1 MANYGFADIVSEG
14 SALRENEQRRV
25 SGNAFRAMSTPQL
38 AATIAATAQNYPNI
52 PSAIVLSG
60 SLAGLAPEDDQWKL
74 LEQEA
79 VEYREGAWGNT
90 GFGPVDYLSDL
101 AQGTWGI
108 AKTSVRGGMILF
120 EGLWEEALPRGLRTG
135 VLMYQDPS
143 LGFGGAYNQ
152 SSASTLVRA
161 NEQFWGDPAGN
172 IGSTLANYLNI
183 LTPFGDPFEM
193 HTDSRVNIGSGF
205 FANSQL
211 VGTDDWAV
219 KSLQKQGYDEREAV
233 LQVSADRFGSP
244 SSALWRDGAERVQ
257 VTGKNGIKTGV
268 SLGRLATMQVFEPG
282 SMPYN
287 WISGAIDASAQV
299 FLDPSNILTGGLA
312 KGRLAARSLDAAG
325 ASRSKFGLYDNIR
338 KSVFKTDAE
347 DAWNTGIGLGFARAM
362 TDSKDSYHI
371 YQSLKGARANSP
383 SRALVEALRES
394 DNLTKTRDILKGAS
408 GTEIVQ
414 KPWNTTLTGSLMG
427 LDTSV
432 RGSVFKNLADY
443 NGMKMVNKQVREA
456 TEALMP
462 TYGGYRPRLRQRLES
477 NFLYE
482 GGELRRVSGS
492 RNGRA
497 ASRLFSQ
504 MAGRSINIS
513 NLDRGMEGVIDMARA
528 LDSSVDEMESALSKW
543 ASLDADATFG
553 EAVAIVEG
561 LLLPYRAKLR
571 NLGVSEDV
579 INKQTSI
586 YKDAEAMRKYFV
598 NRAGDTEDPGV
609 FTMLLGDGDEVSIPL
624 AHTLS
629 EATTNAI
636 PIPGRD
642 GGRHIRRMTD
652 YLYRSESA
660 LNQVRL
666 AEGLDMR
673 QSIFYDEEFN
683 RRIVVRAADQFTGIW
698 RNMVLL
704 RPAWTL
710 RVVGEEQVRSMAAG
724 LHVINNPMKALN
736 LSLAN
741 KNAKLG
747 LTTRKKLLQSDLFE
761 NSLMYSQDFN
771 AAMSMRS
778 GSWFDSFGGAG
789 AEVWTRYAQDSA
801 DYNKWWFREMNQLQS
816 DEVSNFMARSI
827 TDSANPMNLDD
838 IKFHFRE
845 GDLAHAREE
854 LASAGSSQRHRALQT
869 DQGADAYIDSLF
881 ARMHLKTGGR
891 YKTLREDG
899 WWYDDAGERLEFGSD
914 ADMALVR
921 QRFSSPEYGG
931 PSPRT
936 KSPRAGEP
944 QVGQRG
950 PDIPVA
956 TGGARVG
963 DVVQPQQGVG
973 RARVKARTHDEYQDL
988 LIRSG
993 RSDEHVQNTMR
1004 KLERETAKDDRTFKL
1019 LDADRRSVDIAEDS
1033 ILPSDV
1039 LSESRVL
1046 KFEIVDSGNEE
1057 LIRAIGTGDF
1067 RGINFDGNIT
1077 ASIEREMTKALGDMR
1092 LGDETLKV
1100 PDFVKGV
1107 EDSSNSAL
1115 YNNFEEKFY
1124 DSLMG
1129 KPTNRYSRSPVFF
1142 RAYWRAVDD
1151 LLEQGVIDERTAT
1164 QIHKMLTD
1172 GGGVAVDGSR
1182 LKGVVTRNARM
1193 EDQIK
1198 ETDLLLVKYEQEF
1211 GDLSGEAGEIVGK
1224 LQTRLAR
1231 LTDGDVY
1238 DVGTFNRAMDAAR
1251 KDLNSLYDDMDE
1263 AVEAAMRNEA
1273 ISTAERSEL
1282 IESLKT
1288 KQKEIQTKLKQLDGN
1303 KSVDLDAADDTMRK
1317 AMDELGGDGYIGGL
1331 DPANS
1336 EAMSARPTTREAQIE
1351 RRVQEL
1357 EQQGELTRRTV
1368 SQRDVYPE
1376 GGMVTG
1382 ERPIALTHDP
1392 VAGKKGDFPA
1402 MRHAEKAEDIAK
1414 EAGLPVQ
1421 YRTVKSDPT
1430 NQFGTW
1436 EIHIGDT
1443 PGRGTTGEFK
1453 VVITRSEK
1461 GPLQAKTFRKVKGRW
1476 QKATQKDMDTWART
1490 KKVES
1495 GRRTEITENVEV
1507 LPAEVPR
1514 GPEFD
1519 AYADEIS
1526 DEGMT
1531 VMRQP
1536 DPLTARE
1543 REIAVRE
1550 LGATEAQL
1558 RDANEIP
1565 KFKDAAASRLR
1576 QEKSRAVEFEN
1587 SLAGRPSQLMS
1598 ISEVDSMAKA
1608 TAMTTVQDLMYDL
1621 STKSAASDML
1631 RNILPFSEAWWEIIS
1646 TWSRLVQANPKVLQ
1660 QFQKGYN
1667 AVKEDVRPFDWTD
1680 AEGNVHQG
1688 ALPGAEMQVE
1698 GYEGSGF
1705 FYVDPGSQTEMF
1717 ALPYLSQILSGNSAA
1732 GIGVGGAVGGAL
1744 GGLFAG
1750 AHGAGIMGAA
1760 IGAGVGATAGFAAS
1774 KAGLVPEGESVDL
1787 NFSAQGLNMA
1797 AQSPL
1802 PGLGPLAAVPVSWVL
1817 NMGGT
1822 AWEPLADLALP
1833 FGDPD
1838 VDTPGDWVDS
1848 ILPPYV
1854 KKFMQAAN
1862 MGDSD
1867 ALRIRANTTM
1877 EVAAMMVRQNEGSFN
1892 TQEQM
1897 KRTLEEASRRAGWLY
1912 AIRGI
1917 ASATAPTS
1925 ATFEFSHQDHKGMWW
1940 STQTM
1945 AQEWNRIKEEMG
1957 GDPADAFDEFVGLYG
1972 IEPLTFLKGKTET
1985 VVPKSLTEPG
1995 YAWEKSNEAMFTEF
2009 PQTAYYVNPDSPLE
2023 DSFDYDAYIESLKEG
2038 TRVAL
2043 KPEEWA
2049 MKSNQLAANI
2059 TYERFRQS
2067 ADAYLVANGNN
2078 AATMFQV
2085 NKQLYGL
2092 KEALRREHPGYGMQL
2107 AGNVQKITLDQQLL
2121 EFDRWT
2127 PEMFKTDAG
2136 KGVKLWLAAR
2146 ATAQAE
2152 GMKLGHSRDWWKTSS
2167 DWQAIQLRQELEVIA
2182 AATYTKYP
2190 AFMMVYTGVFAHEL
2204 QGGDSG

>member
-14 SALRENEQRRV
+14 SALRQNEQRRE
-25 SGNAFRAMSTPQL
+25 SGNAFRAMSTPEL
-38 AATIAATAQNYPNI
+38 AASIAATAKNYPNI
-52 PSAIVLSG
+52 PSALVLSG
-60 SLAGLAPEDDQWKL
+60 SLAGLNPEDDQWKL
-74 LEQEA
+74 LDQQS
-79 VEYREGAWGNT
+79 VEYREGMWGNS

-108 AKTSVRGGMILF
+108 AKTITRGGMILF

-135 VLMYQDPS
+135 VLMYQEPT
-143 LGFGGAYNQ
+143 LGFGGAYSQ
-152 SSASTLVRA
+152 ASASTLTRA
-161 NEQFWGDPAGN
+161 TGQFFGDPMGN
-172 IGSTLANYLNI
+172 IGSTLANYLNL
-183 LTPFGDPFEM
+183 LTPGADPFEIQ
-193 HTDSRVNIGSGF
+193 TESRVNIGSGF

-211 VGTDDWAV
+211 AGVDDLQV
-219 KSLQKQGYDEREAV
+219 QQLQKQGYSEREAV
-233 LQVSADRFGSP
+233 LMVSADKFGSP

-257 VTGKNGIKTGV
+257 VTGSNGIKTGV

-282 SMPYN
+282 STAYN
-287 WISGAIDASAQV
+287 WISGSIDAGSQI

-312 KGRLAARSLDAAG
+312 KGRLAARALDAAG
-325 ASRSKFGLYDNIR
+325 TQRNKFGLVDNIR
-338 KSVFKTDAE
+338 KTVFKTDAE
-347 DAWNTGIGLGFARAM
+347 DAWNTSIGQGFAQAM

-371 YQSLKGARANSP
+371 YRSLKGARANAP

-394 DNLTKTRDILKGAS
+394 DNLTKTRDILKNAS
-408 GTEIVQ
+408 GTELVQ
-414 KPWNTTLTGSLMG
+414 KPWNTTLTGSLLG

-432 RGSVFKNLADY
+432 RGKAFMGLSDF
-443 NGMKMVNKQVREA
+443 NGMKSVNRQVREA
-456 TEALMP
+456 TENLMP

-482 GGELRRVSGS
+482 GGELRRVPGS
-492 RNGRA
+492 RNGRQ

-513 NLDRGMEGVIDMARA
+513 DLDRGFEEVIDMARA
-528 LDSSVDEMESALSKW
+528 LDSSVEDMEKALQQWSA
-543 ASLDADATFG
+543 LDADATFG
-553 EAVAIVEG
+553 EALQVVES
-561 LLLPYRAKLR
+561 LLVPYRKKLQA
-571 NLGVSEDV
+571 LGVSDAV
-579 INKQTSI
+579 IQKQTAV
-586 YKDAEAMRKYFV
+586 YQDAETMRKYFV

-609 FTMLLGDGDEVSIPL
+609 FTMLLGDGDEVGIPL

-636 PIPGRD
+636 PVPGRD
-642 GGRHIRRMTD
+642 GGRMIRRMTD

-666 AEGLDMR
+666 AEGLDVK
-673 QSIFYDEEFN
+673 QSIFYDEDFN
-683 RRIVVRAADQFTGIW
+683 RRIIVRAADQFTGIW

-710 RVVGEEQVRSMAAG
+710 RVVGEEQVRAAAAG

-741 KNAKLG
+741 KNLKLG
-747 LTTRKKLLQSDLFE
+747 MTTRKKLLQSDLFE
-761 NSLMYSQDFN
+761 NSLMYSDDFN

-789 AEVWTRYAQDSA
+789 AETWTRYAQDSE

-816 DEVSNFMARSI
+816 DEVSNYMARAI
-827 TDSANPMNLDD
+827 TDPDVPMNLDD
-838 IKFHFRE
+838 IKFEFRE
-845 GDLAHAREE
+845 GNLTHAREK
-854 LASAGSSQRHRALQT
+854 LADAGSSQRHRALLT
-869 DQGADAYIDSLF
+869 DEGADAYIDSLF

-899 WWYDDAGERLEFGSD
+899 WWYNDSGDRLEFAGD
-914 ADMALVR
+914 ADLALIR
-921 QRFSSPEYGG
+921 QRFSGTEYGP
-931 PSPRT
+931 PSPRAT
-936 KSPRAGEP
+936 RTPYGE
-944 QVGQRG
+944 
-950 PDIPVA
+950 A
-956 TGGARVG
+956 
-963 DVVQPQQGVG
+963 QPEAQKVG
-973 RARVKARTHDEYQDL
+973 RQRVKARTHDEYQDL

-993 RSDEHVQNTMR
+993 RSEEHVQNTMR

-1019 LDADRRSVDIAEDS
+1019 LDADRRSVDMAEDA

-1039 LSESRVL
+1039 ITDSRVL
-1046 KFEIVDSGNEE
+1046 KFEIVENGNEE
-1057 LIRAIGTGDF
+1057 LIRSIGTGDF

-1077 ASIEREMTKALGDMR
+1077 AAIERDMTKALGSYR
-1092 LGDETLKV
+1092 EGGDVIV

-1107 EDSSNSAL
+1107 EDTKNSAL
-1115 YNNFEEKFY
+1115 YNNIEEKFY

-1151 LLEQGVIDERTAT
+1151 LMTQGVIDERTAT
-1164 QIHKMLTD
+1164 KIQQVLTD
-1172 GGGVAVDGSR
+1172 GGGIAIDGGR
-1182 LKGVVTRNARM
+1182 LKSAVSRNARM
-1193 EDQIK
+1193 EEQIK
-1198 ETDLLLVKYEQEF
+1198 ETDLLLVKYEQEY
-1211 GDLSGEAGEIVGK
+1211 GDLSGEAGEVVK
-1224 LQTRLAR
+1224 NLQTRLAR
-1231 LTDGDVY
+1231 LTEGDVY
-1238 DVGTFNRAMDAAR
+1238 DVGNFNRAMDSAR
-1251 KDLNSLYDDMDE
+1251 DDLSGIYDDMDD
-1263 AVEAAMRNEA
+1263 AIEAATKNEA
-1273 ISTAERSEL
+1273 ISTAERSDL
-1282 IESLKT
+1282 IDSLQT
-1288 KQKEIQTKLKQLDGN
+1288 KKREIEKKLKQLDSN
-1303 KSVDLDAADDTMRK
+1303 RDLDIDAVDEALYK
-1317 AMDELGGDGYIGGL
+1317 AMDEFGGDGYIGGL

-1336 EAMSARPTTREAQIE
+1336 DAMSNRPTEMEDLIE
-1351 RRVQEL
+1351 RRVKEL

-1376 GGMVTG
+1376 SGMITG

-1414 EAGLPVQ
+1414 ETGQPIQ
-1421 YRTVKSDPT
+1421 YRTLKSSDD

-1436 EIHIGDT
+1436 EIHIGET
-1443 PGRGTTGEFK
+1443 AGPGTTGEFK
-1453 VVITRSEK
+1453 VVITRTK
-1461 GPLQAKTFRKVKGRW
+1461 TGPLKSETLRKVKGRW
-1476 QKATQKDMDTWART
+1476 RKSNQNDLDTWARQ
-1490 KKVES
+1490 KKQGV
-1495 GRRTEITENVEV
+1495 RRTEITEQTEV

-1519 AYADEIS
+1519 IYADEIEPS
-1526 DEGMT
+1526 GLT
-1531 VMRQP
+1531 TMRTP
-1536 DPLTARE
+1536 EPLTARE

-1558 RDANEIP
+1558 RDVNEIP
-1565 KFKDAAASRLR
+1565 KFKDAAASRVR
-1576 QEKSRAVEFEN
+1576 QEKSRAVEFDN
-1587 SLAGRPSQLMS
+1587 ALAGRPSQLLS
-1598 ISEVDSMAKA
+1598 ISEVDKMAKA

-1631 RNILPFSEAWWEIIS
+1631 RNIFPFAEAWWEIIS

-1667 AVKEDVRPFDWTD
+1667 AVQEDVRPFDWTD

-1705 FYVDPGSQTEMF
+1705 FYVDPSSQTEMF

-1732 GIGVGGAVGGAL
+1732 GLGVGAAVGGGL

-1750 AHGAGIMGAA
+1750 AHGAGPMGAA
-1760 IGAGVGATAGFAAS
+1760 IGAVTGAAAGFAAS

-1787 NFSAQGLNMA
+1787 NFNAQGLNMA
-1797 AQSPL
+1797 ASSPL

-1817 NMGGT
+1817 NMGGE

-1838 VDTPGDWVDS
+1838 LDTPGDWVDS
-1848 ILPPYV
+1848 LIPPTI
-1854 KKFMQAAN
+1854 KKFMQAVN
-1862 MGDSD
+1862 IGDSD
-1867 ALRIRANTTM
+1867 AMRIRANTTM
-1877 EVAAMMVRQNEGSFN
+1877 EVAAMMVRQKEGSFN
-1892 TQEQM
+1892 TPEQM
-1897 KRTLEEASRRAGWLY
+1897 KATLDEASRRAGWLY
-1912 AIRGI
+1912 AIRGV
-1917 ASATAPTS
+1917 ASFTAPTS
-1925 ATFEFSHQDHKGMWW
+1925 ATFEFSHQDKSGMWFA
-1940 STQTM
+1940 TQTM
-1945 AQEWNRIKEEMG
+1945 SNEWNRIKEEQG
-1957 GDPADAFDEFVGLYG
+1957 GDPAAAFDEFIGMYG
-1972 IEPLTFLKGKTET
+1972 ISPFTFLKGGTET
-1985 VVPKSLTEPG
+1985 IVPSALTERG
-1995 YAWEKSNEAMFTEF
+1995 YAWEKQNEGMFTDY
-2009 PQTAYYVNPDSPLE
+2009 PQTAYYVNPVDPL
-2023 DSFDYDAYIESLKEG
+2023 DDVFDYDAYVESLREG

-2043 KPEEWA
+2043 SPEQWA

-2059 TYERFRQS
+2059 TFERFRQS
-2067 ADAYLVANGNN
+2067 ADAYMVANGNG
-2078 AATMFQV
+2078 AAVTFQV

-2107 AGNVQKITLDQQLL
+2107 AGNVQRLTLDEQLL
-2121 EFDRWT
+2121 EFERWT
-2127 PEMFKTDAG
+2127 PEMYETEAG

-2146 ATAQAE
+2146 SSAE
-2152 GMKLGHSRDWWKTSS
+2152 ARGMELGNSRNWWKTSN

-2190 AFMMVYTGVFAHEL
+2190 EFQSVYTGVFAYEL
-2204 QGGDSG
+2204 EGANSG